1 MTESTVAGHWERI
14 VEVSALPQS
23 FDFVTARSSTG
34 PVLVTRDAAGA
45 FHVLSNT
52 CPHQRATVCRES
64 AGSAERFECPNH
76 YWLFAPDGRFLGSRL
91 SVASG
96 RAVADD
102 PEKDLPR
109 ADVTVTDGW
118 VMARFN

>member
-1 MTESTVAGHWERI
+1 MIDSASSGHWEHI
-14 VEVSALPQS
+14 VEVSELPQS
-23 FDFVTARSSTG
+23 FDFVTTRCSIG

-45 FHVLSNT
+45 LHVLSNT
-52 CPHQRATVCRES
+52 CPHQRATVCREP
-64 AGSAERFECPNH
+64 AGRAERFECPNH

-96 RAVADD
+96 RAAADD
-102 PEKDLPR
+102 PSKNLAR

-118 VMARFN
+118 VMARFR

>member
-1 MTESTVAGHWERI
+1 MIDPASPGQWERV

-23 FDFVTARSSTG
+23 FDFVTARCSTG
-34 PVLVTRDAAGA
+34 SVLVTRDAAGA
-45 FHVLSNT
+45 LHVLSNT
-52 CPHQRATVCRES
+52 CPHQRATVCREP
-64 AGSAERFECPNH
+64 AGRAEHFECPNH

-96 RAVADD
+96 RAATDD
-102 PEKDLPR
+102 PSKDLTR

-118 VMARFN
+118 VMARFS